1 MPNKLLSI
9 IIPAYNMQ
17 AYLPHCLNS
26 LLALPDTSSLD
37 IIIVNDGS
45 TDNTP
50 SIAQQYLS
58 QHPHDI
64 TLINK
69 TNAHYGSCINTA
81 LPIAQGEYVKILD
94 ADDWLDTTSL
104 QSLLQTLPT
113 LHHDIIITPYINHYD
128 DTNTQTLAHPHLPT
142 NQLTPANLLHLPKSS
157 LPIFHASLTY
167 RRQLLLALNYHQ
179 SEHVLY
185 SDLQWTTIPMATFR
199 SARYLPLPLYH
210 YRRNRQGQ
218 SMDPAIRAAHF
229 PDEITVQSHILTSL
243 AQLTPATPHN
253 QQLLHKILL
262 KLTSRLY
269 RDIIV
274 KQKTPLSLLI
284 PFDQQLHTL
293 FPQLY
298 HQLNHQPI
306 SDLLPIP
313 YIYLFRHNHT
323 RLLSLAISLRNL
335 LHHS

>member
-1 MPNKLLSI
+1 
-9 IIPAYNMQ
+9 MQ
-17 AYLPHCLNS
+17 DYLTCCLNS
-26 LLALPDTSSLD
+26 LLTIPDTSTLD

-45 TDNTP
+45 TDNTH
-50 SIAQQYLS
+50 SIAQSYLS
-58 QHPHDI
+58 QHPNNI

-69 TNAHYGSCINTA
+69 NNAHYGSCINTA
-81 LPIAQGEYVKILD
+81 LPIAQGKYIKILD
-94 ADDWLDTTSL
+94 ADDWLDNSSL
-104 QSLLQTLPT
+104 QTLLQTLPT
-113 LHHDIIITPYINHYD
+113 LNDDILITPYVNHYD
-128 DTNTQTLAHPHLPT
+128 DTNTQTITNQHLPT
-142 NQLTPANLLHLPKSS
+142 SQLTPANLLHLHKSA

-167 RRQLLLALNYHQ
+167 HHQLLQSLNYHQ
-179 SEHVLY
+179 TEHVLY

-229 PDEITVQSHILTSL
+229 HDEVTVQSHILAAL
-243 AQLTPATPHN
+243 ANITPATPHN
-253 QQLLHKILL
+253 KQLIHKILL

-274 KQKTPLSLLI
+274 KQKAPLSLLT
-284 PFDQQLHTL
+284 PLDQQLQSL
-293 FPQLY
+293 FPNLY
-298 HQLNHQPI
+298 QQLNRQPI

-323 RLLSLAISLRNL
+323 QLLNLAISLRNR